1 VKLAH
6 LLCAVLLSSALAG
19 CQLLPSPPA
28 ELPLPAQQRQTQL
41 AQLQQFTIQSSL
53 GVTSP
58 DQSVKGSLQWQQQG
72 EFYQAQMN
80 TFIGINVFSIKT
92 DATGAQV
99 QVDGQLHQADSATVL
114 LDYLSGWS
122 LPIAEMPL
130 WLKGM
135 ASPSSQDLHFDSLGR
150 LTSFTMVDSQHQT
163 WQVQYLAFFPDRLAL
178 PKKITLSSNRV
189 ELKLVIR
196 SWSY

>member
-6 LLCAVLLSSALAG
+6 LLCAVLLSSALGG
-19 CQLLPSPPA
+19 CQLLPSPPV

-41 AQLQQFTIQSSL
+41 AKLQQFTIQSSL
-53 GVTSP
+53 GVTTP
-58 DQSVKGSLQWQQQG
+58 DQSVKGSLQWQQHG
-72 EFYQAQMN
+72 EYYEARMN
-80 TFIGINVFSIKT
+80 TFVGINIFTIKT

-99 QVDGQLHQADSATVL
+99 QVDGQLHHADSATAL

-135 ASPSSQDLHFDSLGR
+135 ASPSSQDQRFDTLGR
-150 LTSFTMVDSQHQT
+150 LTSFRMVDSQQQH
-163 WQVQYLAFFPDRLAL
+163 WRVQYLEFFPDRLAL
-178 PKKITLSSNRV
+178 PKKITLSSDRV

-196 SWSY
+196 SWNY